1 MWSSLKPLTLFHSW
15 RKCFP
20 DIEDDYQDFSSKYV
34 NKLENT
40 ELVNF
45 FKGFIYIYIYIYI
58 YLTAIG
64 LLPSGSVYKRTY
76 IQQGNHTYI
85 SRHHTAQHK

>member
-1 MWSSLKPLTLFHSW
+1 MVEMAS
-15 RKCFP
+15 
-20 DIEDDYQDFSSKYV
+20 DGMV
-34 NKLENT
+34 
-40 ELVNF
+40 
-45 FKGFIYIYIYIYI
+45 FIPSYMTFDSGIQVIYIYIYI

-64 LLPSGSVYKRTY
+64 LLPGGSVYKRTY